1 MLITRQEA
9 SVTPELG
16 EQSKLAEQ
24 KRDALGVGI
33 AGGRSHLPVAGTSL
47 WDQNE
52 LVLQTHKHNGESNEL
67 LPPW

>member
-33 AGGRSHLPVAGTSL
+33 AGEKPFACCWNFFVGS
-47 WDQNE
+47 E
-52 LVLQTHKHNGESNEL
+52 
-67 LPPW
+67 